1 MKKNRTSARKH
12 TTPSRLSRYMPTAAQ
27 AGAWLAI
34 ALFMGL
40 TGIALTGRDR
50 IATTPD
56 VEVTYEQP
64 ADPAQLSPADRGAY
78 ALIRQAQSAGDF
90 ARADSLISQLQ
101 NRGLLGYVLAD
112 RYLGPGYEASKE
124 ELSGWLAAYGD
135 HPHTARI
142 ASLAKTRGAAVDLPA
157 TSQPLRGEGYG
168 EHLGRTSMPDSWFTA
183 LGHWREGD
191 WQSAATIF
199 NSLSTDESLGDWQRA
214 AAHFWAYRA
223 ADKLGN
229 SDEAEQHLAKAA
241 AFETT
246 YYGLLARAARGS
258 VRLDSE
264 APEVSD
270 RLRNDPRAIR
280 AALLVQLDDN
290 DAAET
295 ELRALYGASGKHERT
310 GIVTLA
316 SEMNLPNLQMRLA
329 RTPELSEAE
338 AHFAK
343 YPMPHY
349 MVEQHGIMDSALLLA
364 VARNESGFR
373 EVAQSTAGAVGM
385 MQMLPSTA
393 RTVEKHVGEELLRS
407 ASASDASMPIAE
419 RLNNPALSARY
430 GAEYL
435 KLLANQSAI
444 DRNLIHLLVG
454 YNAGI
459 GRVISWKAMAGE
471 MKDPLLYI
479 ESMPFAETRNYVM
492 QVSAQ
497 YWIYQM
503 MMDETPTTLK
513 TLAKGQ
519 WPSVPQPRA

>member
-1 MKKNRTSARKH
+1 MKKNHTSARKQ
-12 TTPSRLSRYMPTAAQ
+12 TSSRLSHYIPTAAQ

-50 IATTPD
+50 IATVPE
-56 VEVTYEQP
+56 VEVAYEAP
-64 ADPAQLSPADRGAY
+64 SNPAQLSAADRGAY
-78 ALIRQAQSAGDF
+78 ALIRQAQSAADF
-90 ARADSLISQLQ
+90 SRADSLINQLH
-101 NRGLLGYVLAD
+101 NRGLLGYVLAE
-112 RYLGPGYEASKE
+112 RYLGAGYEASKE
-124 ELSGWLAAYGD
+124 ELSAWLTAYSD
-135 HPHTARI
+135 HPQTERI
-142 ASLAKTRGAAVDLPA
+142 ASLAKARGISVSLPA
-157 TSQPLRGEGYG
+157 ASKPLRGEGYG

-191 WQSAATIF
+191 WEAAATIF
-199 NSLSTDESLGDWQRA
+199 NSLSTDESLGDWHRA

-229 SDEAEQHLAKAA
+229 SDEAQKHLAEAA
-241 AFETT
+241 EFETT
-246 YYGLLARAARGS
+246 YYGLLARATRGP
-258 VRLDSE
+258 VRLEAE

-270 RLRNDPRAIR
+270 SLRHDPRAIR
-280 AALLVQLDDN
+280 AALLAQLDDN

-295 ELRALYGASGKHERT
+295 ELRALYSTASKRERA

-316 SEMNLPNLQMRLA
+316 SELNLPNLQMRLA
-329 RTPELSEAE
+329 RTPELSDAE

-349 MVEQHGIMDSALLLA
+349 MIEQHGIMDSALLLA

-407 ASASDASMPIAE
+407 ASAGDANLPIAE

-519 WPSVPQPRA
+519 WPNISQARS